1 MVWLKRL
8 AVPKWWPIE
17 KKTHKFVVSPRGPH
31 RKLESLP
38 LLVLIRDVLKF
49 AETGKEA
56 KHAIKRGEVFV
67 DGKKKRDPKLGI
79 GLLDVISIPTMKR
92 AWRLVPYKGG
102 LSLTEVPFEE
112 SKKKICKIVDKKILS
127 GNKTQLNLYDGK
139 NILTNEK
146 LSTQDSLLLSLPD
159 MKILTHIKFEKG
171 ALALVVKGKNAGR
184 VARIDAIEKDRVWL
198 DSENK
203 FEVPKDLVFVIG
215 KDEPAIKVSE

>member
-102 LSLTEVPFEE
+102 LALPEVPFEE
-112 SKKKICKIVDKKILS
+112 A
-127 GNKTQLNLYDGK
+127 N
-139 NILTNEK
+139 
-146 LSTQDSLLLSLPD
+146 

-184 VARIDAIEKDRVWL
+184 VARIDAREKDRVWL